1 VLPSVVLLYD
11 RGVPEHRIFAAAYN
25 ALFASLE
32 KGGLA
37 DKRRELLAR
46 ASGATLE
53 LGAGTGH
60 NFPHYTDAVERLVLT
75 EPDPHMAKR
84 LRGQVEESGRAN
96 VEVIE
101 AGAESLPAGDD
112 EFDTVI
118 ATLVFCTIPDP
129 RGALDEVARVLRPG
143 GRMLFMEH
151 VRADSSRRARW
162 QDRLNPVQNLLF
174 GGCNLN
180 RPTANVLES
189 SPLRVEE
196 LRQDTMPR
204 AAGPLV
210 EPMIIGSARAA

>member
-1 VLPSVVLLYD
+1 M
-11 RGVPEHRIFAAAYN
+11 PEHRIFAALYN
-25 ALFASLE
+25 AIFAGLE

-37 DKRRELLAR
+37 DMRRDLLADAR
-46 ASGATLE
+46 GATLE
-53 LGAGTGH
+53 LGAGIGH
-60 NFPHYTDAVERLVLT
+60 NLEHYPDAVDRLVLT

-84 LRGQVEESGRAN
+84 LRDKVGESGRAN
-96 VEVIE
+96 VEVVE

-129 RGALDEVARVLRPG
+129 QAALAEVARVLKPG

-151 VRADSSRRARW
+151 VRADSHRRARW
-162 QDRLNPVQNLLF
+162 QDRLNPVQNFCF

-180 RPTANVLES
+180 RPTARTIES
-189 SPLRVEE
+189 SPLVVDE
-196 LRQDTMPR
+196 LRQDQMPR

-210 EPMIIGSARAA
+210 EPMIVGAARAA

>member
-1 VLPSVVLLYD
+1 MPSH
-11 RGVPEHRIFAAAYN
+11 PIFAAAYN

-37 DKRRELLAR
+37 DKRRSLL
-46 ASGATLE
+46 SGAEGVTLE

-60 NFPHYTDAVERLVLT
+60 NLEHYPNAVTRLVLT

-84 LRGQVEESGRAN
+84 LRAQVEETGRAG
-96 VEVIE
+96 VEVVE
-101 AGAESLPAGDD
+101 AGAESLPAGDG

-129 RGALDEVARVLRPG
+129 RAALDEIARVLKPG

-151 VRADSSRRARW
+151 VRADSDRRARW
-162 QDRLNPVQNLLF
+162 QDRLNPVQNFLF

-180 RPTANVLES
+180 RPTGETIGH
-189 SPLRVEE
+189 SPLE
-196 LRQDTMPR
+196 LDGWYEDEMPS

-210 EPMIIGSARAA
+210 KPMIVGSARLPG

>member
-1 VLPSVVLLYD
+1 M
-11 RGVPEHRIFAAAYN
+11 PEHRIFAAVYDR
-25 ALFASLE
+25 LFKSLE

-37 DKRRELLAR
+37 DKRRELLSR

-60 NFPHYTDAVERLVLT
+60 NLQYYPQTVERLVLA

-84 LRGQVEESGRAN
+84 LRTQVEESDRPG
-96 VEVIE
+96 VEVVE
-101 AGAESLPAGDD
+101 AGAESMPFGDD

-129 RGALDEVARVLRPG
+129 GAALDEVARVLKPA

-151 VRADSSRRARW
+151 VRADSPRRARW
-162 QDRLNPVQNLLF
+162 QDRLNPAQNFFF

-180 RPTANVLES
+180 RPTGETLHA
-189 SPLRVEE
+189 SPLEVDD
-196 LRQDTMPR
+196 LRADEMPKE
-204 AAGPLV
+204 AGPLV
-210 EPMIIGSARAA
+210 KPMIVGSARAGG

>member
-1 VLPSVVLLYD
+1 M
-11 RGVPEHRIFAAAYN
+11 PEHRIFAAFYDR
-25 ALFASLE
+25 LFAGLE

-37 DKRRELLAR
+37 DKRHELLSR

-60 NFPHYTDAVERLVLT
+60 NLAHYPSAVDRLVLT

-84 LRGQVEESGRAN
+84 LRAQVEEAGRPD

-101 AGAESLPAGDD
+101 AGAESLPFDD
-112 EFDTVI
+112 GEFDTVV
-118 ATLVFCTIPDP
+118 ATLVLCTVPDP
-129 RGALDEVARVLRPG
+129 EAALAEVARVLRPD

-151 VRADSSRRARW
+151 VRGEEGRAKW

-180 RPTANVLES
+180 RPTADAIRS
-189 SPLRVEE
+189 SPLTVEE
-196 LRQDTMPR
+196 LRPDEMPR
-204 AAGPLV
+204 VGGPLV
-210 EPMIIGSARAA
+210 RPMIVGSARAAG